1 MIEVNRATGTDERSR
16 AAHVQAQWARLLL
29 ASLADAGVGDVVI
42 SPGSRSTP
50 FVLAAAADRRLR
62 CHRFVDERSAAFFAL
77 GQGRVSGRPS
87 LLLCT
92 SGSAGAHYLPA
103 VIEASAAFVPLL
115 VLTADRPV
123 ERSACGANQTIDQLK
138 LFGGHVRQFFDLGLA
153 DDRPEALRALRRTAA
168 QAVFRTTYPEPG
180 AVHLNARARKPLEPA
195 ALDAEPGRRVDR
207 LPASPIARPSA
218 PELRPPA
225 AELEALATACA
236 GTPRGLIV
244 CGPAALD
251 QAWCAPLVGELAE
264 RTGFPIL
271 AEAASQ
277 LRFRPRS
284 SPGLYVDA
292 FDLILDAA
300 AFRRRHRPELVI
312 QIGRPATSGAWGRT
326 LAESAGVDHWVISP
340 YGWLDAEST
349 ATALCFA
356 EPGATLEGLLERL
369 PPRAGPG
376 VWAERFRRAEEL
388 AWGAVGELLA
398 DRGGLSEGAV
408 ARDVVAAL
416 PAGGLLA
423 VGNSLPIR
431 QLDRYCPGA
440 GVDLGVICQ
449 RGASGIDGL
458 VSGAAGA
465 AAASR
470 RPTVALVGDLS
481 LLHDLAGL
489 AAAARLETPF
499 AVVVVN
505 NDGGRIFEQ
514 LPLAEEAAARPHLEL
529 WLTPHGLDFRGAA
542 AMVGLSYCE
551 AEDRSDLR
559 RALAAA
565 LGGGE
570 ACLIEA
576 RVPPHGAAE
585 EIGILRRRLDDNLN
599 LGDDGSP

>member
-1 MIEVNRATGTDERSR
+1 MRPATGTDERSR
-16 AAHVQAQWARLLL
+16 AAHLQAQWARLLL
-29 ASLADAGVGDVVI
+29 GSLADVGVCDVVI

-77 GQGRVSGRPS
+77 GQGRASGRPS

-92 SGSAGAHYLPA
+92 SGTAGAHYLPA
-103 VIEASAAFVPLL
+103 VIEASASFVPLL
-115 VLTADRPV
+115 VLTADRPL

-138 LFGGHVRQFFDLGLA
+138 LFGDHVRQFFDLGLA
-153 DDRPEALRALRRTAA
+153 DDRPEALRALRRTVA

-180 AVHLNARARKPLEPA
+180 AVHLNARARKPLEPT

-207 LPASPIARPSA
+207 LLAAPIARPSA
-218 PELRPPA
+218 PERRPQP
-225 AELEALATACA
+225 AELEALAAACA

-244 CGPAALD
+244 CGPAPLD
-251 QAWCAPLVGELAE
+251 QARCAPLVAELSE

-284 SPGLYVDA
+284 SPGLFVDA
-292 FDLILDAA
+292 FDLILDVA
-300 AFRRRHRPELVI
+300 AFRRLHRPELVI

-326 LAESAGVDHWVISP
+326 LAENAGVDHWVISP
-340 YGWLDAEST
+340 HGWLDAEST

-356 EPGATLEGLLERL
+356 ELEPTLAGLLERL
-369 PPRAGPG
+369 PKRGPSSAWAG
-376 VWAERFRRAEEL
+376 AFRRAEEL
-388 AWGAVGELLA
+388 AWRAAGELLA
-398 DRGGLSEGAV
+398 ARGGLSEGVV
-408 ARDVVAAL
+408 AREVVAAL

-431 QLDRYCPGA
+431 QLDRYCPGV
-440 GVDLGVICQ
+440 GVDLGVVCQ

-465 AAASR
+465 ADASR
-470 RPTVALVGDLS
+470 RPCVALVGDLS
-481 LLHDLAGL
+481 LLHDLSGL
-489 AAAARLETPF
+489 AAVARLETPF

-514 LPLAEEAAARPHLEL
+514 LPLADDAVARPHLDL
-529 WLTPHGLDFRGAA
+529 WLTPQGLDFRGAA
-542 AMVGLSYCE
+542 AMVGLAYLRV
-551 AEDRSDLR
+551 EDRPGLS
-559 RALAAA
+559 RALAA
-565 LGGGE
+565 LGVGE

-585 EIGILRRRLDDNLN
+585 EIGVLRRRLDDNLN
-599 LGDDGSP
+599 LGDDDPP